1 MPPVPLL
8 RPRDV
13 VRAFE
18 RPGWSVARQRSSHI
32 VMTKPGN
39 VATLSIPDHP
49 EVARGTLRTL
59 ISRAGLTVDEFV
71 SAAKL

>member
-8 RPRDV
+8 RPREV

-18 RPGWSVARQRSSHI
+18 RIGWQVARRRGSHI
-32 VMTKPGN
+32 ILTKPGH

-49 EVARGTLRTL
+49 EVARGR
-59 ISRAGLTVDEFV
+59 
-71 SAAKL
+71 SAHLSQKLV